1 MSQTVTPAA
10 IAELQL
16 QIPAWMNAAD
26 VPGLGL
32 ALIAGGRIEL
42 VKGFG
47 VMSRATRQ
55 PVEATTLFAAASLS
69 KPPFAY
75 ATLTLCDEGRLDLD
89 APLAGYV
96 ADPLAAAGLEQDSPD
111 LLGITLRQVLSH
123 CAGLGNWGD
132 ADRGRLSF
140 APGSRFA
147 YSGEGYTYA
156 QRVVEAVAGMPL
168 DQFMAARLLG
178 PLGMA
183 QSSYVWRPEFEPFD
197 ADGHGVSSTGG
208 HGFGQPW
215 AAFSLLTTPADY
227 ARFVLATLAA
237 GDDGPAHLSPALA
250 AQMLAPQVAVRP
262 GLSWGL
268 GWGLAGDPAAPIFW
282 HWGDIGDFQ
291 CAVVG
296 SRTGGQALV
305 LMTNSEHGLP
315 LCSAIIRAALG
326 QEFAAPFD
334 LVIRAGW

>member
-1 MSQTVTPAA
+1 MSQPLSPAV
-10 IAELQL
+10 IAELRR
-16 QIPAWMNAAD
+16 QIPAWMNAAA

-32 ALIAGGRIEL
+32 ALIVDRRIES
-42 VKGFG
+42 VESFG
-47 VMSRATRQ
+47 VMSRATAQ

-75 ATLTLCDEGRLDLD
+75 AALTLCDEGRLDLD

-96 ADPLAAAGLEQDSPD
+96 TDPLAAAGLEQDSPD
-111 LLGITLRQVLSH
+111 LLRITLRQVLSH
-123 CAGLGNWGD
+123 SAGLGNWGD
-132 ADRGRLSF
+132 ADRGRLRF
-140 APGSRFA
+140 APGTRFA

-156 QRVVEAVAGMPL
+156 QRVVEAVAGAPL
-168 DQFMAARLLG
+168 DQFMSARLLG
-178 PLGMA
+178 PLGMD

-215 AAFSLLTTPADY
+215 AAFSLITTPADY
-227 ARFVLATLAA
+227 ARFVLATLRA
-237 GDDGPAHLSPALA
+237 GADGSAQLSPAAA

-296 SRTGGQALV
+296 SRSLGQALV

-315 LCSAIIRAALG
+315 LCATIIRATLG
-326 QEFAAPFD
+326 QDFAAPFE
-334 LVIRAGW
+334 LVIREGW

>member
-1 MSQTVTPAA
+1 MSQTLSPAA
-10 IAELQL
+10 IAELRG
-16 QIPAWMNAAD
+16 QIPGWMAAAA

-32 ALIAGGRIEL
+32 ALIIDDRIEL
-42 VKGFG
+42 VDGFG
-47 VMSRATRQ
+47 VMSRATGQ
-55 PVEATTLFAAASLS
+55 PVDATTLFAAASLS

-75 ATLTLCDEGRLDLD
+75 AALGLYDEGRLDLD

-96 ADPLAAAGLEQDSPD
+96 ADPLAAAGLEQDTPD
-111 LLGITLRQVLSH
+111 LGRVTLRQVLSH
-123 CAGLGNWGD
+123 SAGLGNWGD
-132 ADRGRLSF
+132 ADRGRLGF

-156 QRVVEAVAGMPL
+156 QRAVEAVAGMPL

-178 PLGMA
+178 PLGMTR
-183 QSSYVWRPEFEPFD
+183 SSYVWRPEFAPLA

-208 HGFGQPW
+208 HSFGQPW

-227 ARFVLATLAA
+227 ARFVLATLDA
-237 GDDGPAHLSPALA
+237 GADGPAPLSPALA

-262 GLSWGL
+262 GLGWGL
-268 GWGLAGDPAAPIFW
+268 GWGLVGDPAAPIFW

-291 CAVVG
+291 CAVAG
-296 SRTGGQALV
+296 SRSLGQALV

-315 LCSAIIRAALG
+315 LCATIITAALG
-326 QEFAAPFD
+326 HEFAAPFE
-334 LVIRAGW
+334 LVIREGW

>member
-1 MSQTVTPAA
+1 MPATISPAA
-10 IAELQL
+10 ITELRR
-16 QIPAWMNAAD
+16 QIPAWMAAAA

-32 ALIAGGRIEL
+32 ALIADGRIES
-42 VKGFG
+42 VEGFG
-47 VMSRATRQ
+47 VMSRASGQ
-55 PVEATTLFAAASLS
+55 PVDAATLFAAASLS

-75 ATLTLCDEGRLDLD
+75 AALALCDEGRLDLD

-111 LLGITLRQVLSH
+111 LLRVTLRQVLSH
-123 CAGLGNWGD
+123 SAGLGNWGD
-132 ADRGRLSF
+132 GDRGRLSF

-183 QSSYVWRPEFEPFD
+183 RSSYVWRPEFAPFA

-208 HGFGQPW
+208 HRFGQPW
-215 AAFSLLTTPADY
+215 AAFSLITTPADY
-227 ARFVLATLAA
+227 ARFVLATLGA
-237 GDDGPAHLSPALA
+237 GADGPARLSPALA
-250 AQMLAPQVAVRP
+250 AQLLAPQVAVRP

-296 SRTGGQALV
+296 SRSRGQALV

-315 LCSAIIRAALG
+315 LCAAIIAAALG
-326 QEFAAPFD
+326 QEFAAPFE
-334 LVIRAGW
+334 LVIREGW